1 MDLELDCA
9 ACGKPIGAR
18 HHVLDRRVE
27 VVHFGGEVPT
37 IHTLDLRAV
46 AFFCDASCWLE
57 HEPVVRAEL
66 RARRTFPSFAAVMP
80 CARCGD
86 GVDRSSAA
94 VAYTIADEVFDAEAQ
109 PWLTVDQQSAC
120 RTYAVLCPRCESPD
134 FEDGEGAE
142 EDSTAGVVQPVAE
155 LVKA

>member
-9 ACGKPIGAR
+9 ACGKRIGAR

-46 AFFCDASCWLE
+46 AFVCDASCWLE

-66 RARRTFPSFAAVMP
+66 RARHTFPTFAAVMP

-86 GVDRSSAA
+86 GVDRTSAA
-94 VAYTIADEVFDAEAQ
+94 VAYTIAEELFDAEAK

-120 RTYAVLCPRCESPD
+120 RTYAVLCQRCESPE
-134 FEDGEGAE
+134 FEDEAGAD
-142 EDSTAGVVQPVAE
+142 EDSAAGVVQPVVAQ
-155 LVKA
+155 VSA